1 MKCWQRTI
9 REMAEPEPNEDMKR
23 EFARDFSNAT
33 VRQISRKEAEP
44 LILKYE
50 WLGTCPSSVRWFH
63 GLFFGPHLAGVEGFG
78 STVGSHVAA
87 AIAGKRHADRVC
99 ELTRG
104 ACLPWADNPVES
116 HGRLH
121 TGAAASFLISKA
133 CERMAEEHGKNIVV
147 MYSDP
152 RAGEIGTCY
161 QSVNAIY
168 TGMTS
173 AVEQFKMPDGSV
185 HDCKQV
191 SNLSRDRCDQ
201 RGNTVS
207 YKHSRETQRL
217 LLLEQGA
224 EFYMGVA
231 KHRYVLISGDRRTRT
246 MLHAALKLPSLPYP
260 KR

>member
-1 MKCWQRTI
+1 
-9 REMAEPEPNEDMKR
+9 
-23 EFARDFSNAT
+23 
-33 VRQISRKEAEP
+33 
-44 LILKYE
+44 
-50 WLGTCPSSVRWFH
+50 
-63 GLFFGPHLAGVEGFG
+63 
-78 STVGSHVAA
+78 
-87 AIAGKRHADRVC
+87 
-99 ELTRG
+99 
-104 ACLPWADNPVES
+104 
-116 HGRLH
+116 
-121 TGAAASFLISKA
+121 
-133 CERMAEEHGKNIVV
+133 MAEEHGKHIVV

-173 AVEQFKMPDGSV
+173 PVEQFKMPDGSV

-231 KHRYVLISGDRRTRT
+231 KHRYVLIKVATGKLGRCY
-246 MLHAALKLPSLPYP
+246 LPLKLPSLSYP